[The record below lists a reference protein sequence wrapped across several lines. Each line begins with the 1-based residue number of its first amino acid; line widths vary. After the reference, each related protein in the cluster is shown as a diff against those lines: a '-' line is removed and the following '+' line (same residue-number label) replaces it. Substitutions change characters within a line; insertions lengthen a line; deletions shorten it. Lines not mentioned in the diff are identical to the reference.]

1 MAWWKQPARHAL
13 AARGVGT
20 GRLAYSQLETVR
32 TGHAPRS
39 RFGLGYV
46 HLLNKL
52 SKKYEVDQPTGIGEG
67 DYESVVQPL
76 FDELSAADF
85 CCDHGLYKEAA
96 EHLECGED
104 RFGSLSKIFNVITDD
119 DAREFLGSAQAI
131 TRKVVAGSRAGSLP
145 RTQPTTQTA
154 DKSRVDEHDSRSQ

>member
-1 MAWWKQPARHAL
+1 MGWFKDPARHAL
-13 AARGVGT
+13 AARGIGT
-20 GRLAYSQLETVR
+20 GRLAYSQLESVR
-32 TGHAPRS
+32 TGHAPRGH
-39 RFGLGYV
+39 FGLGYV

-52 SKKYEVDQPTGIGEG
+52 SKKYEVDQPTGITEG

-85 CCDHGLYKEAA
+85 YCDHGLYKEAA

-145 RTQPTTQTA
+145 RASPAAQTA
-154 DKSRVDEHDSRSQ
+154 DKPRVDERNSDSR